1 MPLMIR
7 APALL
12 AAGRV
17 TAPVDLLDLG
27 PTLADLLGLP
37 FPSEWQGDSLVP
49 LIDDPQPPPRLV
61 VAYLGDGARA
71 AIVGEHKLI
80 VGSGR
85 DAQRLYDL
93 AADPGETANLVEDG
107 GIALRLTRTALAWEL
122 AADGRWKRS
131 RWGTGANLKPAFA
144 LDQGM

>member
-1 MPLMIR
+1 M
-7 APALL
+7 
-12 AAGRV
+12 
-17 TAPVDLLDLG
+17 
-27 PTLADLLGLP
+27 LLGWPGIIGCQRRPAP
-37 FPSEWQGDSLVP
+37 FES
-49 LIDDPQPPPRLV
+49 
-61 VAYLGDGARA
+61 
-71 AIVGEHKLI
+71 
-80 VGSGR
+80 
-85 DAQRLYDL
+85 